1 MLDTPRAIR
10 AYIDLVKVLIPN
22 RVTNW
27 DIPDFN
33 VGGLFIFSRDL
44 PEKIKEWATLEEEY
58 NSGRVPYAIYMKRAK
73 KLRKTCEECKS
84 SLEFCA
90 HQLLAH
96 PKSWTKAAMDVAED
110 FYDDLLEEA
119 LNLLDLPDARDRS
132 RDRCRFILKK
142 LRKYRP
148 DVFMHES

>member
-10 AYIDLVKVLIPN
+10 AYIDLVKVMIPD
-22 RVTNW
+22 TAMNW
-27 DIPDFN
+27 HISDFN
-33 VGGLFIFSRDL
+33 VGGLFIFSRDI
-44 PEKIKEWATLEEEY
+44 PEKIKEWATLEEEH
-58 NSGRVPYAIYMKRAK
+58 NSGRVSDVIYMKRAK
-73 KLRKTCEECKS
+73 KLRKDCEECKS
-84 SLEFCA
+84 ALEFCA

-110 FYDDLLEEA
+110 FYDDLLEEE
-119 LNLLDLPDARDRS
+119 LNLLDLPGA

-148 DVFMHES
+148 DVFTHES

>member
-1 MLDTPRAIR
+1 MLDTPRARR

-22 RVTNW
+22 RITNW
-27 DIPDFN
+27 DISDFD
-33 VGGLFIFSRDL
+33 VGCLFIFSRDI
-44 PEKIKEWATLEEEY
+44 PEKIKEWATLEEEH
-58 NSGRVPYAIYMKRAK
+58 NSGRVPDVIYMKRAK
-73 KLRKTCEECKS
+73 ELRKTCEECKS

-96 PKSWTKAAMDVAED
+96 PKSWTKAAIDVAED

-119 LNLLDLPDARDRS
+119 LKLLDLPYARG
-132 RDRCRFILKK
+132 RCRFILKK
-142 LRKYRP
+142 LREYRP

>member
-1 MLDTPRAIR
+1 MFETPCVKR
-10 AYIDLVKVLIPN
+10 AYIDLVKIMN
-22 RVTNW
+22 DAT
-27 DIPDFN
+27 DFGILDQN
-33 VGGLFIFSRDL
+33 LGGLFVYSKTI
-44 PEKIKEWATLEEEY
+44 PENIREWASVEGEHE
-58 NSGRVPYAIYMKRAK
+58 SGRMSDVIYLKRAK

-96 PKSWTKAAMDVAED
+96 PKSWTNAAMEVAED

-119 LNLLDLPDARDRS
+119 LNLLDLPDAHDRG
-132 RDRCRFILKK
+132 RFILKK

-148 DVFMHES
+148 DVFLH

>member
-1 MLDTPRAIR
+1 MFDTPRVRR
-10 AYIDLVKVLIPN
+10 AYINLVKVMLPN
-22 RVTNW
+22 RATNW

-33 VGGLFIFSRDL
+33 VGGLFLFSRAI
-44 PEKIKEWATLEEEY
+44 PEKIKEWATLEEEH
-58 NSGRVPYAIYMKRAK
+58 NSGSVTDVIYMKRAK

-96 PKSWTKAAMDVAED
+96 PKSWTKAAMGVAED
-110 FYDDLLEEA
+110 LYDDLLEEE
-119 LNLLDLPDARDRS
+119 LNLLDLPGARDRS

-148 DVFMHES
+148 DVFVHES

>member
-1 MLDTPRAIR
+1 MFETPFANR
-10 AYIDLVKVLIPN
+10 AYLDLFKLLSEA
-22 RVTNW
+22 T
-27 DIPDFN
+27 DFGILDQN
-33 VGGLFIFSRDL
+33 LGGLFVYSRTI
-44 PEKIKEWATLEEEY
+44 PENIREWASVEGEHE
-58 NSGRVPYAIYMKRAK
+58 SGRMSDVIYMKRAK

-84 SLEFCA
+84 SLELCA

-119 LNLLDLPDARDRS
+119 LNLLDLPNARERG
-132 RDRCRFILKK
+132 RFIIKK

-148 DVFMHES
+148 DVFLH

>member
-10 AYIDLVKVLIPN
+10 AYIDLVKVMIPN
-22 RVTNW
+22 KVTNW

-33 VGGLFIFSRDL
+33 VGGLFIFSREL
-44 PEKIKEWATLEEEY
+44 PEKIKEWATLEEEH
-58 NSGRVPYAIYMKRAK
+58 NSGRVPDVIYMKRAK
-73 KLRKTCEECKS
+73 KLRKTCEEYKS
-84 SLEFCA
+84 ALEFCA
-90 HQLLAH
+90 HQLLAN
-96 PKSWTKAAMDVAED
+96 PKSWTKAAIDVAED

-119 LNLLDLPDARDRS
+119 LNLLDLPYARDRV
-132 RDRCRFILKK
+132 RFILKK

>member
-1 MLDTPRAIR
+1 MLDTPSATR
-10 AYIDLVKVLIPN
+10 AYIDLVKVMIPN
-22 RVTNW
+22 KVTNW

-33 VGGLFIFSRDL
+33 VGGLFIFSRAL
-44 PEKIKEWATLEEEY
+44 PEKIKEWATLEEVH
-58 NSGRVPYAIYMKRAK
+58 NSGRMPDVTYMKRAK
-73 KLRKTCEECKS
+73 KLRKDCEENKS
-84 SLEFCA
+84 ALEFCA
-90 HQLLAH
+90 HQLLAN

-119 LNLLDLPDARDRS
+119 LNLLDLPGA

>member
-1 MLDTPRAIR
+1 MLDTPCASR
-10 AYIDLVKVLIPN
+10 AYIDLVKVMIPN
-22 RVTNW
+22 RITNW

-33 VGGLFIFSRDL
+33 VGSLFVFSREL
-44 PEKIKEWATLEEEY
+44 TEKIKEWATLEGDH
-58 NSGRVPYAIYMKRAK
+58 NSGRMSDVIYMKLAK
-73 KLRKTCEECKS
+73 KLRKNCEECKS
-84 SLEFCA
+84 ALEFCA
-90 HQLLAH
+90 HQLLAN

-110 FYDDLLEEA
+110 IYDDLLEEA
-119 LNLLDLPDARDRS
+119 LNLLDLPDA